1 MSDISVELE
10 PLFNPASVA
19 VIGASNSMNKWGFTT
34 FVSILQSFPGDI
46 YPVNHR
52 EETVLGRRA
61 YKSILD
67 VPGPVDLAV
76 FVVPAP
82 NVASVMKECVEKG
95 VRAALV
101 ISAGFAD
108 IGDEG
113 RRMQEEVVAIARP
126 AGIRIVGPNCMG
138 LWSASTNLRAFM
150 FPIPVIT
157 GPIGF
162 VSQGGNIGA
171 SLVVAAHD
179 RGVGFHRYVSCGC
192 AADLQIEDYIE
203 HFADDPKIKV
213 ILAYIEG
220 LVDGR
225 RFVEKVRCATLK
237 KPVIVM
243 KPGKTQV
250 AVEAIVS
257 HSGALSGADDV
268 YEAAFREA
276 GAVRV
281 DSGEELLDLAV
292 AFLTQPLPASRNIAI
307 VTPGGSYGVVCA
319 DACASLGLNVIQ
331 LRPETIEA
339 FNRMFPP
346 RWSHHNPVDPAGDR
360 NYISYLRAPSVLLEL
375 PEVGS
380 LVYTGFASFSAV
392 TTNLSFLE
400 TEELEAS
407 LAQLMAPSTGIR
419 AYLEQLEQAKDKGDA
434 NAMAAF
440 LEQPLRMGATML
452 GAQTP
457 EDIERFVDIMTSL
470 FVSGEIGMTLE
481 EYDSLVLAASEGN
494 VVETA
499 RQMTEDFTTNMLIS
513 LVMHWIK
520 SYRKP
525 VITTTFT
532 EEVPVLTRG
541 LHQSYP
547 SGERAAK
554 VLAGMVQYQEY
565 LAKEGIWDGD
575 DFDRFAF
582 TLFER

>member
-1 MSDISVELE
+1 VSDISLELE

-19 VIGASNSMNKWGFTT
+19 VIGASNSMNKWGFSTW
-34 FVSILQSFPGDI
+34 VSILQSFPGEI
-46 YPVNHR
+46 YPVNNR
-52 EETVLGRRA
+52 EETILGRQA
-61 YKSILD
+61 HKSILD

-82 NVASVMKECVEKG
+82 HVAAVMEECVEKG

-108 IGDEG
+108 IGEEG

-138 LWSASTNLRAFM
+138 FWSASSNLRAFM
-150 FPIPVIT
+150 FPIPVMT

-203 HFADDPKIKV
+203 HFADDPDIKV

-225 RFVEKVRCATLK
+225 RFVEKVRCATAK

-243 KPGKTQV
+243 KPGRTQV
-250 AVEAIVS
+250 AMEAIVS
-257 HSGALSGADDV
+257 HSGALSGSDDV
-268 YEAAFREA
+268 YDAAFREA
-276 GAVRV
+276 GAIRV
-281 DSGEELLDLAV
+281 DSSEELLDLAV

-331 LRPETIEA
+331 LRAETIEA
-339 FNRMFPP
+339 FNKMFPP

-407 LAQLMAPSTGIR
+407 LGQFLNPGTGIR
-419 AYLEQLEQAKDKGDA
+419 AYLEKMEEAKNGGDDA
-434 NAMAAF
+434 AMARL
-440 LEQPLRMGATML
+440 LEQPLRLGAQLL

-457 EDIERFVDIMTSL
+457 DDIERFVDIMTSL
-470 FVSGEIGMTLE
+470 FVSGEIGMTPDD
-481 EYDSLVLAASEGN
+481 YDKLVLAAAEGT

-499 RQMTEDFTTNMLIS
+499 RKLTEDFTTDMLLS
-513 LVMHWIK
+513 LVMHWIRV
-520 SYRKP
+520 YAKP

-532 EEVPVLTRG
+532 EDVPTLTRG

-565 LAKEGIWDGD
+565 LAKEGIWNED

-582 TLFER
+582 TLFEE

>member
-1 MSDISVELE
+1 MSDISLELK
-10 PLFNPASVA
+10 PLFDPASVA
-19 VIGASNSMNKWGFTT
+19 VIGASNSMNKWGFSA
-34 FVSILQSFPGDI
+34 FVSILQSFPGPI

-52 EETVLGRRA
+52 EEAILGRQA
-61 YKSILD
+61 YKSVRDI
-67 VPGPVDLAV
+67 PGPVDLAV
-76 FVVPAP
+76 FVVPSP
-82 NVASVMKECVEKG
+82 NVASVMQECVEKG

-108 IGDEG
+108 IGEEG

-138 LWSASTNLRAFM
+138 FWSASSNLKAFM
-150 FPIPVIT
+150 FPIPVMT

-179 RGVGFHRYVSCGC
+179 RGIGFHRYVSCGC

-203 HFADDPKIKV
+203 HFADDPEIKV
-213 ILAYIEG
+213 IIAYIEG

-225 RFVEKVRCATLK
+225 RFVEKVRCATAK
-237 KPVIVM
+237 KPVVVM

-250 AVEAIVS
+250 AVEAITS

-281 DSGEELLDLAV
+281 DSSEELLDLAV
-292 AFLTQPLPASRNIAI
+292 AFLTQPLPASRNIGI

-319 DACASLGLNVIQ
+319 DACASLGLNVVK
-331 LRPETIEA
+331 LRPETIEE
-339 FNRMFPP
+339 FNKMFPP

-400 TEELEAS
+400 TEALEAS
-407 LAQLMAPSTGIR
+407 LSGLLSQSSGIR
-419 AYLEQLEQAKDKGDA
+419 EFLVKLENTRQAGDA
-434 NAMAAF
+434 AGMATL
-440 LEQPLRMGATML
+440 LEQPMRMGAQLL

-457 EDIERFVDIMTSL
+457 EDVERFVDIMTAL
-470 FVSGEIGMTLE
+470 FVAGEIAMTPDD
-481 EYDSLVLAASEGN
+481 YDQLVQAAAEGN
-494 VVETA
+494 IVETA
-499 RQMTEDFTTNMLIS
+499 RQLTEDFTTRMLLA
-513 LVMHWIK
+513 LVMHWIR
-520 SYRKP
+520 SFAKP
-525 VITTTFT
+525 VVTTTFT
-532 EEVPVLTRG
+532 EDVPTLTLG
-541 LHQSYP
+541 LHQSFP
-547 SGERAAK
+547 SGERAAR

-565 LAKEGIWDGD
+565 LAKEGIWNEDN
-575 DFDRFAF
+575 FDRFAF
-582 TLFER
+582 TLFEK

>member
-1 MSDISVELE
+1 MSDLSLELK
-10 PLFNPASVA
+10 PLFDPASVA
-19 VIGASNSMNKWGFTT
+19 VIGASNSMNKWGFST
-34 FVSILQSFPGDI
+34 FVSILQSFGGDI
-46 YPVNHR
+46 YPVNNR
-52 EETVLGRRA
+52 EEAILGRPA
-61 YKSILD
+61 YRSVLD

-82 NVASVMKECVEKG
+82 NVAAVMEECVAKG
-95 VRAALV
+95 VKAALV

-113 RRMQEEVVAIARP
+113 RRRQEEVVAVARRG
-126 AGIRIVGPNCMG
+126 GIRIVGPNCMG
-138 LWSASTNLRAFM
+138 FWSASSNLRAFM
-150 FPIPVIT
+150 FPIPVIA
-157 GPIGF
+157 GPMGF

-179 RGVGFHRYVSCGC
+179 RGVGFYRYVSCGC

-203 HFADDPKIKV
+203 HFADDPEIKV
-213 ILAYIEG
+213 VLAYIEG

-225 RFVEKVRCATLK
+225 RFVEKVRSATRR
-237 KPVIVM
+237 KPVVVM
-243 KPGKTQV
+243 KPGRTQV

-276 GAVRV
+276 GAIRV
-281 DSGEELLDLAV
+281 DSSEELLDLAV
-292 AFLTQPLPASRNIAI
+292 AFLTQPLPASRNVAI

-319 DACASLGLNVIQ
+319 DACASLGLDVVQ
-331 LRPETIEA
+331 LRPETIEE

-380 LVYTGFASFSAV
+380 LVYTGFASFAAV
-392 TTNLSFLE
+392 TTNLSYLE

-407 LAQLMAPSTGIR
+407 LASLVGGGSGIR
-419 AYLEQLEQAKDKGDA
+419 EYLEKLEQAKGEPEK
-434 NAMAAF
+434 MAAL
-440 LEQPLRMGATML
+440 LEQPMRMGAQLL

-457 EDIERFVDIMTSL
+457 EDVERFVDIMTSL
-470 FVSGEIGMTLE
+470 FVSGEISMTPQD
-481 EYDSLVLAASEGN
+481 YDRLAAAAAEGTI
-494 VVETA
+494 VETA
-499 RQMTEDFTTNMLIS
+499 RQLTEDFTTNMLLS
-513 LVMHWIK
+513 LVMHWIRQ
-520 SYRKP
+520 YRKP

-532 EEVPVLTRG
+532 EDVPRLAGGR
-541 LHQSYP
+541 HQSYP

-554 VLAGMVQYQEY
+554 VLAGLVQYQEY
-565 LAKEGIWDGD
+565 LAKEGIWNEE
-575 DFDRFAF
+575 DFDPFAF
-582 TLFER
+582 TIFEP